1 MGAAM
6 KGKFHISATVTA
18 GFWRCGRHFP
28 KVGVTV
34 DASDFTGEEWQR
46 LEAEPKLQ
54 ISEVED
60 DLARSPEDRQSM
72 IVETIKDLEADDFQN
87 DGKPKLASLSAI
99 LGAALGKITA
109 AERDQAWEAVT
120 ADGFNAPSKG

>member
-1 MGAAM
+1 MG
-6 KGKFHISATVTA
+6 KKFRISATNKT
-18 GFWRCGRHFP
+18 GFCRCGRRFTESGE
-28 KVGVTV
+28 VV
-34 DASDFTGEEWQR
+34 DAPEFTNDQWDR
-46 LEAEPKLQ
+46 LRSEPKLR

-60 DLARSPEDRQSM
+60 DLARSPEDRQSL

-87 DGKPKLASLSAI
+87 DGKPKLNSLSAI

>member
-1 MGAAM
+1 M
-6 KGKFHISATVTA
+6 KGKFHISAIAAA
-18 GFWRCGRHFP
+18 GFWRCGRHFSQA
-28 KVGVTV
+28 GIIV
-34 DASDFTGEEWQR
+34 DASEFTKEQWDR
-46 LEAEPKLQ
+46 LHSEPKLR
-54 ISEVED
+54 ISEVGD
-60 DLARSPEDRQSM
+60 DLARSPEDRQSL

-87 DGKPKLASLSAI
+87 DGKPKLNSLSAI